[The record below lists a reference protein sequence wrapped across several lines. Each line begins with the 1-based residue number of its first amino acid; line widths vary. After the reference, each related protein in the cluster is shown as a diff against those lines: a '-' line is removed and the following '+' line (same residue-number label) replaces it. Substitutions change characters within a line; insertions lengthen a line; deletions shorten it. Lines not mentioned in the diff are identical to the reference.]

1 MLDLSRKSPLK
12 ILSINTRRVLA
23 QLSIIPLGVGETSI
37 ISRCRGGGPLPIQI
51 RSKTRRSRSDLKLT
65 DLDPIYRYA

>member
-23 QLSIIPLGVGETSI
+23 QLLIIPLGIGETS
-37 ISRCRGGGPLPIQI
+37 SPNVVQEKRFP
-51 RSKTRRSRSDLKLT
+51 SASDLKLA
-65 DLDPIYRYA
+65 DLDPILRYA

>member
-23 QLSIIPLGVGETSI
+23 QLLIIPLGIGETS
-37 ISRCRGGGPLPIQI
+37 SPDVVQEKRFP
-51 RSKTRRSRSDLKLT
+51 SASDLKLA
-65 DLDPIYRYA
+65 DQDPIYRHA